1 MVVFSKLNWYL
12 SIGVSC
18 LLRYSRQNQNRQN
31 IKPCTFMNAS
41 EDSLMLITK
50 KITQH
55 SRVCSIIMYVT
66 WWTIYFS
73 FVNQWINKFTK
84 WYFNIRIL
92 DKDIKHFLPGFL
104 FFKRGDKNNC
114 LRIILIHQLNIAL
127 SDIKQSPLMYIFSS
141 SKE

>member
-1 MVVFSKLNWYL
+1 
-12 SIGVSC
+12 
-18 LLRYSRQNQNRQN
+18 
-31 IKPCTFMNAS
+31 MNAS

-66 WWTIYFS
+66 WCTIYIS
-73 FVNQWINKFTK
+73 FVNQWINKFTN
-84 WYFNIRIL
+84 WFFNIKIL
-92 DKDIKHFLPGFL
+92 DKDIKDFLPVFWL

-114 LRIILIHQLNIAL
+114 LCIILIHQLNIAL